1 MKGLKKSGFA
11 AVLALLVGSQL
22 YAQPAGGGAD
32 VTPPARKANL
42 SISEMKVNSDTF
54 VAQVR
59 IDLQRV
65 QHLQTIVRKE
75 KDVIKLSC
83 VNDKFVKLKA
93 ETNIFDSANAELQR
107 VLDTDARF
115 NAYANVEKAATST
128 HKIREEAEACAG
140 ESELTPKDSN
150 NSFDSP
156 EIPDDP
162 TQGGMP
168 FPGEG
173 GGEVEPPGYASPYN

>member
-1 MKGLKKSGFA
+1 MKGLKKSGLLGA
-11 AVLALLVGSQL
+11 LVLMIGSQL
-22 YAQPAGGGAD
+22 YAQPAGGTVSDAA
-32 VTPPARKANL
+32 PPATRAKLTAP
-42 SISEMKVNSDTF
+42 EMKVNSETF
-54 VAQVR
+54 VAQVQV
-59 IDLQRV
+59 DLQRV

-93 ETNIFDSANAELQR
+93 ETNIFDIANAELQR

-115 NAYANVEKAATST
+115 NAYANLSTAADST

-140 ESELTPKDSN
+140 ESELTPRENDTTMTE
-150 NSFDSP
+150 P

-162 TQGGMP
+162 TTGTP
-168 FPGEG
+168 FPEG
-173 GGEVEPPGYASPYN
+173 GANIEPPAYASPYN